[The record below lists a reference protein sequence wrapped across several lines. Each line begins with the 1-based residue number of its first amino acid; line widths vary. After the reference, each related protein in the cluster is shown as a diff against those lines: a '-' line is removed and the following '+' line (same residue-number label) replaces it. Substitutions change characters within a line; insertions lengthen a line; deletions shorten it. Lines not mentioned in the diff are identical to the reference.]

1 MRVGLVGCVKAK
13 LSEPSRV
20 EDLYTSTLFR
30 GRRAYVRRTCDR
42 WFVLS
47 AKYGL
52 LDLDEVI
59 APYDETLTRQSVSA
73 RRAWSATVLRQLE
86 QRLGALSGQVFEVHA
101 GAAYRDFG
109 VAEGLTRRGA
119 TVEVPAAGLLQGQ
132 QLRFYRDA
140 RGAP

>member
-13 LSEPSRV
+13 RSEPSRV

-30 GRRAYVRRTCDR
+30 GRWEYAERTCDR

-47 AKYGL
+47 AKYGV
-52 LDLDEVI
+52 LDADDVI
-59 APYDETLTRQSVSA
+59 APYDETLTNKPIAA
-73 RRAWSATVLRQLE
+73 RRAWSTTVLQQLE
-86 QRLGALSGQVFEVHA
+86 ERLGDLSGKTFEIHA

-109 VAEGLTRRGA
+109 LLEGLTRRGA
-119 TVEVPAAGLLQGQ
+119 AVEVPAAGLLQGQ

-140 RGAP
+140 AIGR